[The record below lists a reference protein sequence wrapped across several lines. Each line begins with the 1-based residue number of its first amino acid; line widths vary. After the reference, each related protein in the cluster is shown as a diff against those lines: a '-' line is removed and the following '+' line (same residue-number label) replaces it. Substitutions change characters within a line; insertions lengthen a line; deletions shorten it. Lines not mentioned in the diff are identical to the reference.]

1 MSKTVAQMTE
11 QELRALVGE
20 VVEEKLAELVHD
32 PDEGLDLVPE
42 LQARLERQME
52 QVRAGERGVPLSDV
66 FPSRSRRQA
75 GA

>member
-1 MSKTVAQMTE
+1 MSRIVAEMTE

-42 LQARLERQME
+42 LRARLERQLE
-52 QVRAGERGVPLSDV
+52 QVRAGERGVALEDILPTL
-66 FPSRSRRQA
+66 PSR
-75 GA
+75 

>member
-1 MSKTVAQMTE
+1 MSRTVAQMTE

-32 PDEGLDLVPE
+32 PDEGLDLAPE

-52 QVRAGERGVPLSDV
+52 QVRKGERGVALEDIL
-66 FPSRSRRQA
+66 PSLSRR
-75 GA
+75 